1 MCHRRHAAQRSQD
14 VRQRAHPAES
24 PCGGRVLWAHSLQLI
39 AELLRNLCQTAS
51 QQRFHHHRLY
61 AGLLEF
67 VVEILRVG
75 VFLPT
80 AIAQRG
86 MSPVYVVQLNL
97 HEIPVVFVVV
107 VDEPVED
114 LHVSVIGETEVANAA
129 CLALA
134 DEEVKQSVVDEARAE
149 VVHAATTDGVH
160 QVVVDVVH
168 LQTLERALVH
178 LLRFLEALY
187 VPALVRHLRC
197 DIVRLAWV
205 AFQGDARHVLR
216 VSIGRSRV
224 EVVHTVLNSIV
235 HHLVH
240 LLLASGQAHHTEA

>member
-1 MCHRRHAAQRSQD
+1 
-14 VRQRAHPAES
+14 
-24 PCGGRVLWAHSLQLI
+24 
-39 AELLRNLCQTAS
+39 
-51 QQRFHHHRLY
+51 
-61 AGLLEF
+61 
-67 VVEILRVG
+67 
-75 VFLPT
+75 
-80 AIAQRG
+80 

-114 LHVSVIGETEVANAA
+114 LHVSVIGEAEVANAA

-149 VVHAATTDGVH
+149 VVHAATTNGVH

-168 LQTLERALVH
+168 LKAFERALIH
-178 LLRFLEALY
+178 LLRFLKTLH

-197 DIVRLAWV
+197 DIVRFARV

-240 LLLASGQAHHTEA
+240 LLLASGQAHHTEAQQRHFVTRVVVHTIGHASIAEWTLHALGGLRGFVGKCS